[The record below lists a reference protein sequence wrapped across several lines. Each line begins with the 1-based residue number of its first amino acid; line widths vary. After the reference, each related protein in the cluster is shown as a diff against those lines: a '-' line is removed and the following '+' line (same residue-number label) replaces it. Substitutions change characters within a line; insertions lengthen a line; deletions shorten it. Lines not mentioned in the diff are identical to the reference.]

1 MRTVMVLMK
10 SDIIDIF
17 NKYYSQIFLGKC
29 LKRLAEQ
36 VLLFKFYS

>member
-1 MRTVMVLMK
+1 MILMK

-29 LKRLAEQ
+29 LKRLAE
-36 VLLFKFYS
+36 